1 MAEGKKIN
9 HKQLI
14 NDMAGH
20 LDHFNADTF
29 QATRVLSTYS
39 HIGINVHFKSSKKK
53 LETYPTFTP
62 F

>member
-29 QATRVLSTYS
+29 QATRVLSSFS
-39 HIGINVHFKSSKKK
+39 HIGINVFKSSKK